1 MSPSEII
8 ALVALLL
15 ILFIP
20 LTLVLLNR
28 LRIDVAALIMAV
40 SLGVMQLLGYA
51 MLGPA
56 NTPKDAV
63 KAVSGFGEPVVI
75 TLLALFIIT
84 HGLDK
89 SGVTRRIAFQL
100 IRIGGGHMR
109 LLIGAF
115 TATSALLSLFM
126 NNLAAAALLLPSAIE
141 VSRQTGI
148 RPSKL
153 LIPVAFGSLLG
164 GSATYF
170 TTANIVVSELLP
182 LASPPQHSLNIL
194 DFTPTGGLIAIAGII
209 FLTIFGKRLLPDR
222 QPSIKEAMSRMTGA
236 EIEDFYHLG
245 ERLWEA
251 SVLENSKCIDKTI
264 QECGVGRDWGVVIA
278 AIQHGHDDFTLPY
291 PRQTIQFGD
300 KLLLI
305 GREEKIIGMSV
316 IGLDVHPAQHSNG
329 HLTYQGIKVAEV
341 LLAPHAKVQGQ
352 SLKEIDF
359 RKKYGLT
366 VVALRRL
373 NRNFRTD
380 VGTLQL
386 NFGDAMLVVGTEANI
401 QHLKLDRDFIVLE
414 PNPADLPLQRKPALI
429 STFII
434 LAAIIASVA
443 GAPVFLC
450 MLAGA
455 VLTILTGVLSMDE
468 AYKAVEWPAIFLI
481 AGMYAISLA
490 MLQTGAAEL
499 MGTWLLN
506 VVEPI
511 GPLGLAAGAYLL
523 SALLTQVMGG
533 QVTALVTGPITITA
547 AISMGVNAQAIAVA
561 TAIGCS
567 ASFLTPI
574 AHPVNILMIGPAN
587 YKFRDFFRVGWVL
600 TLITFAMLL
609 IGMKI
614 FWKL

>member
-1 MSPSEII
+1 
-8 ALVALLL
+8 
-15 ILFIP
+15 
-20 LTLVLLNR
+20 
-28 LRIDVAALIMAV
+28 
-40 SLGVMQLLGYA
+40 
-51 MLGPA
+51 
-56 NTPKDAV
+56 
-63 KAVSGFGEPVVI
+63 
-75 TLLALFIIT
+75 
-84 HGLDK
+84 
-89 SGVTRRIAFQL
+89 
-100 IRIGGGHMR
+100 
-109 LLIGAF
+109 
-115 TATSALLSLFM
+115 
-126 NNLAAAALLLPSAIE
+126 
-141 VSRQTGI
+141 
-148 RPSKL
+148 
-153 LIPVAFGSLLG
+153 
-164 GSATYF
+164 
-170 TTANIVVSELLP
+170 
-182 LASPPQHSLNIL
+182 
-194 DFTPTGGLIAIAGII
+194 
-209 FLTIFGKRLLPDR
+209 
-222 QPSIKEAMSRMTGA
+222 MSRMTGA

-291 PRQTIQFGD
+291 PRQTIQSGD

-341 LLAPHAKVQGQ
+341 LLTPHAKVQGQ

-499 MGTWLLN
+499 MGTWLLG

>member
-8 ALVALLL
+8 ALAALLL
-15 ILFIP
+15 ILIIP

-40 SLGVMQLLGYA
+40 SLGAMQLLGYA

-63 KAVSGFGEPVVI
+63 KAISGFGEPVVI

-100 IRIGGGHMR
+100 IRIGGGHLR

-141 VSRQTGI
+141 VSRQTKI
-148 RPSKL
+148 KPSKL

-182 LASPPQHSLNIL
+182 LASPPQHALNIL

-222 QPSIKEAMSRMTGA
+222 QPSIKEAMSRMTGT

-245 ERLWEA
+245 ERIWEA
-251 SVLENSKCIDKTI
+251 SVLVDSKCVNKSIK
-264 QECGVGRDWGVVIA
+264 ECGIGSKWGVVIA
-278 AIQHGHDDFTLPY
+278 AVQHGHDEFTLPY
-291 PRQTIQFGD
+291 PRQMIEPGD

-305 GREEKIIGMSV
+305 GREEKIQEMAV
-316 IGLDVHPAQHSNG
+316 IGLDVQPAHQNG

-341 LLAPHAKVQGQ
+341 LLTPHAKVQGQ
-352 SLKEIDF
+352 TLKEIDF

-380 VGTLQL
+380 VGMLQL
-386 NFGDAMLVVGTEANI
+386 NFGDAMLVIGTGAQI

-429 STFII
+429 STSII
-434 LAAIIASVA
+434 LAAIIASVL

-490 MLQTGAAEL
+490 MLQTGAARL
-499 MGTWLLN
+499 MGTWLLGI
-506 VVEPI
+506 VEPI
-511 GPLGLAAGAYLL
+511 GPLGLAAGAYIL

-547 AISMGVNAQAIAVA
+547 AIAMGVDAQAIAVA

-587 YKFRDFFRVGWVL
+587 YKFRDFFRVGWIL

-609 IGMKI
+609 VGMVI

>member
-1 MSPSEII
+1 MSQSEII
-8 ALVALLL
+8 ALFSLLL
-15 ILFIP
+15 ILFLP

-28 LRIDVAALIMAV
+28 LRMDVAALIMAV
-40 SLGVMQLLGYA
+40 ALGIMQLLGYA

-56 NTPKDAV
+56 HSPKDAIN
-63 KAVSGFGEPVVI
+63 AISGFGQPVVI

-89 SGVTRRIAFQL
+89 SGVTRRIAFRL
-100 IRIGGGHMR
+100 ICIGGGHLR

-148 RPSKL
+148 KPSKL

-170 TTANIVVSELLP
+170 TTANIIVSELLP
-182 LASPPQHSLNIL
+182 IASPPQHSLNIL

-209 FLTIFGKRLLPDR
+209 FITIFGKRLLPDR
-222 QPSIKEAMSRMTGA
+222 QPTIKEAISRMTGA

-245 ERLWEA
+245 ERIWEA
-251 SVLENSKCIDKTI
+251 TVLEDSKCINKTI
-264 QECGVGRDWGVVIA
+264 QECGVGRDWGVVVA
-278 AIQHGHDDFTLPY
+278 AIRHGHDEFMLPN
-291 PRQTIQFGD
+291 PRQTIASGD

-316 IGLDVHPAQHSNG
+316 IGLDVHPANRNG

-341 LLAPHAKVQGQ
+341 LLTPHARIQGQ
-352 SLKEIDF
+352 TLKEIDF

-366 VVALRRL
+366 VVALRHL
-373 NRNFRTD
+373 NRNYRTD

-386 NFGDAMLVVGTEANI
+386 NFGDAMLVVGTGAQI
-401 QHLKLDRDFIVLE
+401 QHLKHDRDFIVLE
-414 PNPADLPLQRKPALI
+414 PNPADLPLQRRPAFI
-429 STFII
+429 SISII

-481 AGMYAISLA
+481 AGMYAISIA
-490 MLQTGAAEL
+490 MLQTGAADL

-506 VVEPI
+506 IVQPI

-523 SALLTQVMGG
+523 SGLLTQVMGG

-547 AISMGVNAQAIAVA
+547 AIAMGVDAQAIAVA

-587 YKFRDFFRVGWVL
+587 YKFRDFFRIGWIL
-600 TLITFAMLL
+600 TLISFAMLL
-609 IGMKI
+609 LGMVL
-614 FWKL
+614 FWNL